1 VKVSTVIPLLG
12 AIAISVSL
20 SGCATYQAFA
30 GLRATDLSGLQCGM
44 LRQDVEKILGDP
56 ARSEAMEQGTVAS
69 YAYDRGYVAPA
80 EGWNNAKYLAAP
92 LLIAAE
98 AVSLGMMDL
107 GAVCDGQCQK
117 GRLEVRYDALAH
129 LVGAS
134 EHSTGATYCGTRR
147 RLPRCS
153 YVRLHRRPST
163 LADLVASAC
172 QPPSD
177 RSVDELNRLEIE
189 YP

>member
-1 VKVSTVIPLLG
+1 
-12 AIAISVSL
+12 
-20 SGCATYQAFA
+20 
-30 GLRATDLSGLQCGM
+30 M
-44 LRQDVEKILGDP
+44 LRQDVENILGGH

-80 EGWNNAKYLAAP
+80 EGWNNAKYLVAP

-98 AVSLGMMDL
+98 AASLGLMEL
-107 GAVCDGQCQK
+107 GAACDGQCQR
-117 GRLEVRYDALAH
+117 GRLEVRYDALDH
-129 LVGAS
+129 LVAAG
-134 EHSTGATYCGTRR
+134 EHSTGANYCGTGK

-163 LADLVASAC
+163 LPDLVASAC
-172 QPPSD
+172 QLPRD